1 MIPHEYIEELT
12 RRTDIV
18 DLVGSYVQLKRKGRL
33 YGGLCPFHS
42 EKTPSFYV
50 YPDTQSFYC
59 FGCGAGGDAITFAK
73 KINSISYGEAVK
85 LLAGRAGMPEP
96 QEDDKTGRMRSRILS
111 MNKEAARFFHACLNS
126 TVEEAY
132 WRRRGLDDKTIV
144 RFGLGYAPNDGQAL
158 YQFLRDKGYNQ
169 QELDASGLFKRSQSG
184 RIYCLFWKRVMT
196 PIFDLRGNIIAF
208 GGRVLDDSKPKY
220 VNSPETLVYHKSET
234 VFALQIAKKS
244 ASRRFVLCEG
254 YMDVISMQQAGIDT
268 AVCACGTAL
277 TPEQVRL
284 ISEYAEEV
292 ILSYDSDEAG
302 QKATLRS
309 LELFRNSP
317 VRVGVL
323 QIPGAK
329 DPDEYIKK
337 YGAERF
343 QALLDGVGNALDFRL
358 KRLRDQYDLKQD
370 AQRLEYVREA
380 VDMLAERSNPTEQEV
395 YAGRLAEETNIS
407 KTAIM
412 TQLAAAV
419 KKAGNKRRRDQNRA
433 RLHSGEMNR
442 ISVPY
447 SAGGSQAL
455 GVASAKIEGRLR
467 TPEYVAAAV
476 SACLAGRE
484 GRAYDRDL
492 LKNAFSRSGFTSGYL
507 DGKIDGTMF
516 GVRSEADAELTKKTL
531 PALRELYRRE
541 RSRVPVR
548 MKLEIEGGGEK
559 LTVTDDEGNR
569 AFAYGDAEPQPAR
582 TDPTESLQRSLSK
595 TGGTPFA
602 VEKIDVEMDGGPWF
616 VPGSAVNELR
626 RTALEGLQQK
636 REVLHPWPVND
647 VTLPPLPLR
656 TLPPHRTLRARFEH
670 WDQVPER
677 ALSGIEYLILPIAQA
692 DRVPREWRS
701 KTILELPRVMFG
713 ALEADTA
720 RRIAATQDA
729 GFAGY
734 EAGNIAHLRLCRGLP
749 LSGGFGLNVT
759 NDLSAQFYADHG
771 LDSILILP
779 EVKDSDISTI
789 APTKNGKP
797 VPTGVLIYGHMP
809 LMVTRACPL
818 QNIHDCTHCDK
829 TGVLTDRKAKK
840 FPVRC
845 GMGVRTIYNPVPIY
859 MGDKPG
865 ALTVDYGVAYFTL
878 ETREEAAAI
887 LDAIRQHA
895 PFEGDFTRGLYFKG
909 TN

>member
-1 MIPHEYIEELT
+1 MIPHEYIEELN

-18 DLVGSYVQLKRKGRL
+18 ELVGSYVQLKRKGRL

-59 FGCGAGGDAITFAK
+59 FGCGAGGDAINFAK
-73 KINSISYGEAVK
+73 KINSIDYGEAVK
-85 LLAGRAGMPEP
+85 MLAARAGMPEP

-126 TVEEAY
+126 TVEEARQARAY

-184 RIYCLFWKRVMT
+184 RVYCLFWKRVMT

-244 ASRRFVLCEG
+244 ASRRYVLCEG

-284 ISEYAEEV
+284 ISEYADEV

-343 QALLDGVGNALDFRL
+343 RALLDGVGNALDFRL

-370 AQRLEYVREA
+370 SQRLEYVREA

-407 KTAIM
+407 KNAIM
-412 TQLAAAV
+412 TQLATAV
-419 KKAGNKRRRDQNRA
+419 KKAGSKRRREQNRA
-433 RLHSGEMNR
+433 RLQSGEMNQ
-442 ISVPY
+442 INVPY

-455 GVASAKIEGRLR
+455 GVASAEQRILAALLREPSYLKQVQSQLSPDKFVLPQQKELYQAMLTCQEQGIEISLSTLRPFVQSEETLNELSRLAAQYSDVNC
-467 TPEYVAAAV
+467 TP
-476 SACLAGRE
+476 
-484 GRAYDRDL
+484 DDL
-492 LKNAFSRSGFTSGYL
+492 RLYL
-507 DGKIDGTMF
+507 DRIAQGTPIASKAANMSNEDLE
-516 GVRSEADAELTKKTL
+516 RYLQSMREKKQGDL
-531 PALRELYRRE
+531 PA
-541 RSRVPVR
+541 
-548 MKLEIEGGGEK
+548 
-559 LTVTDDEGNR
+559 DE
-569 AFAYGDAEPQPAR
+569 
-582 TDPTESLQRSLSK
+582 
-595 TGGTPFA
+595 
-602 VEKIDVEMDGGPWF
+602 
-616 VPGSAVNELR
+616 
-626 RTALEGLQQK
+626 
-636 REVLHPWPVND
+636 
-647 VTLPPLPLR
+647 
-656 TLPPHRTLRARFEH
+656 
-670 WDQVPER
+670 
-677 ALSGIEYLILPIAQA
+677 
-692 DRVPREWRS
+692 
-701 KTILELPRVMFG
+701 
-713 ALEADTA
+713 
-720 RRIAATQDA
+720 
-729 GFAGY
+729 
-734 EAGNIAHLRLCRGLP
+734 
-749 LSGGFGLNVT
+749 
-759 NDLSAQFYADHG
+759 
-771 LDSILILP
+771 
-779 EVKDSDISTI
+779 
-789 APTKNGKP
+789 
-797 VPTGVLIYGHMP
+797 
-809 LMVTRACPL
+809 
-818 QNIHDCTHCDK
+818 
-829 TGVLTDRKAKK
+829 
-840 FPVRC
+840 
-845 GMGVRTIYNPVPIY
+845 
-859 MGDKPG
+859 
-865 ALTVDYGVAYFTL
+865 
-878 ETREEAAAI
+878 
-887 LDAIRQHA
+887 
-895 PFEGDFTRGLYFKG
+895 
-909 TN
+909 